1 LRSEPPALTRSG
13 RSGILELLHAIL
25 RRVRQ
30 RAVMILNPR
39 EIAGVD
45 KAAANLAPK
54 IMISLADATPVDA
67 LAHAG
72 AARSRFIDKHDR
84 CHHVILSKQ

>member
-30 RAVMILNPR
+30 WAVMILNPS

-45 KAAANLAPK
+45 KATANLAPK

-67 LAHAG
+67 LADKG
-72 AARSRFIDKHDR
+72 AARLRFIDRHNR
-84 CHHVILSKQ
+84 CHHLILSKK